1 MQPTPDDRATL
12 EWAYRVVL
20 GYSAEDEVVVLRDL
34 SIVTQHDHTRLN
46 PSSSPT
52 DALIVALAQ
61 TMKLRLSGM
70 QFGELRR
77 DLVAAGMRE
86 QVADRVHDHLVD
98 ISVEEWNRL
107 KERINWYRQDI
118 GDPIVTQPTK
128 EVRDGRE

>member
-1 MQPTPDDRATL
+1 MTPEDRATL

-20 GYSAEDEVVVLRDL
+20 GFSAEDEVIVLRDL
-34 SIVTQHDHTRLN
+34 TVITQHDHEILN
-46 PSSSPT
+46 PSGNSQ

-61 TMKLRLSGM
+61 TMKLRIRGL

-86 QVADRVHDHLVD
+86 QVADRVHDHLKD

-107 KERINWYRQDI
+107 KQRIAWYRDDKRSPI
-118 GDPIVTQPTK
+118 TASTTPLGDT
-128 EVRDGRE
+128 

>member
-1 MQPTPDDRATL
+1 MTPEDRATI

-20 GYSAEDEVVVLRDL
+20 GFSAEDEVIVLRDL
-34 SIVTQHDHTRLN
+34 IVVTQHDHAPLN
-46 PSSSPT
+46 PSGSSQ

-61 TMKLRLSGM
+61 TMKLRIRDL

-98 ISVEEWNRL
+98 VSVEEWNRL
-107 KERINWYRQDI
+107 KQRIAWYRD
-118 GDPIVTQPTK
+118 DKCSPITASTSQTG
-128 EVRDGRE
+128 ET

>member
-1 MQPTPDDRATL
+1 MTPEDRATI

-20 GYSAEDEVVVLRDL
+20 GFSAEDEVIVLRDL
-34 SIVTQHDHTRLN
+34 TVVTQHDHGPLD
-46 PSSSPT
+46 PSGSSQ

-61 TMKLRLSGM
+61 TMKLHIRGL

-98 ISVEEWNRL
+98 VSVEEWNRL
-107 KERINWYRQDI
+107 KQRIAWYRD
-118 GDPIVTQPTK
+118 DKCSPITASTTPSGET
-128 EVRDGRE
+128 